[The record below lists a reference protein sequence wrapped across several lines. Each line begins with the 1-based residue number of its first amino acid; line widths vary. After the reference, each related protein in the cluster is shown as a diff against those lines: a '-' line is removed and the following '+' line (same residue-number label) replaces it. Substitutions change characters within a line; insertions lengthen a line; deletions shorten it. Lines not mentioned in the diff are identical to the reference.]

1 MTDGR
6 PPVPAVAAPPVSNCA
21 VTKLVPPL
29 LTAASFCHALRSS
42 CAERDSN
49 FKLRRQNE
57 AVRSDG
63 RDSRGLPETCERR
76 DGRKRDPTWRKR
88 DPTWRKSNKV
98 GEKANFVGEKKI
110 TPLQGWAVAA
120 AARQCQCGLAGAGL
134 HHPLLVGS
142 GGSMRVGSSVAF
154 KFISASAAAA
164 APFTR
169 HRRTRPSRGLPAA
182 ACHGRGAAALRRRA
196 EVDSLLDAAVYGS
209 CLALQPLARHGV
221 PAPAR
226 V

>member
-1 MTDGR
+1 MGEKET
-6 PPVPAVAAPPVSNCA
+6 
-21 VTKLVPPL
+21 PL
-29 LTAASFCHALRSS
+29 
-42 CAERDSN
+42 
-49 FKLRRQNE
+49 
-57 AVRSDG
+57 
-63 RDSRGLPETCERR
+63 
-76 DGRKRDPTWRKR
+76 
-88 DPTWRKSNKV
+88 
-98 GEKANFVGEKKI
+98 GEKATKLAKKRVLLAKKKI